1 MSEKRNAKRL
11 DLDVTIELERIDQ
24 VQGNTTVEHIKV
36 DTVDMS
42 KSGIGF
48 ISDKELELESFYN
61 TKLQIWTKETI
72 NTIIKIVRRVDEGD
86 GTYRY
91 GAFFIGMTEKT
102 ELKIGIYE
110 ILHEYNEEKNDNE
123 NKE

>member
-24 VQGNTTVEHIKV
+24 AQGNTTVEHIKV

-72 NTIIKIVRRVDEGD
+72 DAVIEIVRCEEID
-86 GTYRY
+86 GTYHY
-91 GAFFIGMTEKT
+91 GAKFIGMIESDA
-102 ELKIGIYE
+102 LKIDIYQ
-110 ILHEYNEEKNDNE
+110 IFYEYNENMPK
-123 NKE
+123 

>member
-11 DLDVTIELERIDQ
+11 DLDVTIELERIDK
-24 VQGNTTVEHIKV
+24 VQGTSTIEHLKVE
-36 DTVDMS
+36 TVDLS

-48 ISDKELELESFYN
+48 ISDKELELDSFYN

-72 NTIIKIVRRVDEGD
+72 STIIKVVRRVETEEG
-86 GTYRY
+86 YRY
-91 GAFFIGMTEKT
+91 GAFFVGMTEKT

-110 ILHEYNEEKNDNE
+110 ILHEQREEKNEDN
-123 NKE
+123 

>member
-11 DLDVTIELERIDQ
+11 DLDVVIELERIDK
-24 VQGNTTVEHIKV
+24 VQGGTTIEHINV
-36 DTVDMS
+36 ETVDLS

-48 ISDKELELESFYN
+48 ISDQELELESFYN

-72 NTIIKIVRRVDEGD
+72 NTIIKIVRRVQEED

-110 ILHEYNEEKNDNE
+110 MLYEYKEE
-123 NKE
+123 NK